1 MWRFKNG
8 NGDSEKRVHLAEIFL
23 HGMKLDGNYKWD
35 RFFSGSSDYQYSR
48 LVQRVN
54 KSRQQLSTSVM
65 NSQQMKEK
73 GLEELVKE
81 KYSLQ
86 EAARLEYVEAVKA
99 ITQDGKRKARGYL

>member
-1 MWRFKNG
+1 
-8 NGDSEKRVHLAEIFL
+8 
-23 HGMKLDGNYKWD
+23 
-35 RFFSGSSDYQYSR
+35 
-48 LVQRVN
+48 
-54 KSRQQLSTSVM
+54 
-65 NSQQMKEK
+65 MKEK